1 MSGHAPHILCAG
13 LVALDLEMR
22 VADHP
27 LQGVKHRASD
37 SRMTHG
43 GGALNAAAAIL
54 RLGGQVTLAGA
65 IGADDLGVIL
75 CGRIDALGVGRDLLQ
90 VVAGQVTPHSA
101 VLITPDGERTIIN
114 RRDDGLDLLPSVPE
128 PFAFGAALADTR
140 FPLLSATVLAAA
152 RAAGRPAVLD
162 AEAPVGIAKAALREA
177 SHVAF
182 SVQGLVDYAGR
193 ADASALAEVARDL
206 GTWVCVTRGPD
217 PVLCHDGRG
226 GYEVPVPKVRAANT
240 NGAGDM
246 WHGAFALA
254 LACGQDEATA
264 VADANEAV
272 ALYVSGMQMQVR
284 TQMQAMLRGPLIKG
298 I

>member
-22 VADHP
+22 VAAHP
-27 LQGVKHRASD
+27 LQGIKHRATGS
-37 SRMTHG
+37 SMTHG
-43 GGALNAAAAIL
+43 GGALNAAAAIV

-65 IGADDLGVIL
+65 IGTDDLGAIL
-75 CGRIDALGVGRDLLQ
+75 CGRIDSLGVGRDLLQ
-90 VVAGQVTPHSA
+90 VVVGQATPHSA

-114 RRDDGLDLLPSVPE
+114 RRDDGLDLLPSIPE

-140 FPLLSATVLAAA
+140 FPRLSAAVLAAA

-193 ADASALAEVARDL
+193 ADAVALAEAAHDL
-206 GTWVCVTRGPD
+206 GTWVCVTRGSS
-217 PVLCHDGRG
+217 PVLCHDGQG
-226 GYEVPVPKVRAANT
+226 SYEVPVPEVGAVNT
-240 NGAGDM
+240 NGAGDI
-246 WHGAFALA
+246 WHGAFTLA
-254 LACGQDEATA
+254 LARGESEAIA
-264 VADANEAV
+264 VKRANEA
-272 ALYVSGMQMQVR
+272 AARYVSGLGPKNLVR
-284 TQMQAMLRGPLIKG
+284 N
-298 I
+298 

>member
-1 MSGHAPHILCAG
+1 MSGDAPHILCAG

-22 VADHP
+22 VANHP
-27 LQGVKHRASD
+27 LQGIKHRATG

-43 GGALNAAAAIL
+43 GGALNAAVAIV
-54 RLGGQVTLAGA
+54 RLGAQVTLAGA
-65 IGADDLGVIL
+65 IGADDLGAIL
-75 CGRIDALGVGRDLLQ
+75 CGRIDALGVRRDLLQ
-90 VVAGQVTPHSA
+90 IVPGQATPHSA

-114 RRDDGLDLLPSVPE
+114 RRDDGLDLLPSIPE

-140 FPLLSATVLAAA
+140 FPRLSEAVLAAA

-162 AEAPVGIAKAALREA
+162 AEAPVRIAEAVLREA

-193 ADASALAEVARDL
+193 ADAVALAEVARDL

-217 PVLCHDGRG
+217 PVLCHDGQG
-226 GYEVPVPKVRAANT
+226 AYEVPVPKVEAVNT
-240 NGAGDM
+240 NGAGDL

-254 LACGQDEATA
+254 LARGENEAAA
-264 VADANEAV
+264 VKGANEA
-272 ALYVSGMQMQVR
+272 AARFVSSEVSPRQ
-284 TQMQAMLRGPLIKG
+284 LIVEG
-298 I
+298 R

>member
-1 MSGHAPHILCAG
+1 MSGHEPHILCAG

-22 VADHP
+22 VAEHP
-27 LQGVKHRASD
+27 VQGIKHRATA

-43 GGALNAAAAIL
+43 GGALNAAAAIV

-65 IGADDLGVIL
+65 IGADDLGAIL
-75 CGRIDALGVGRDLLQ
+75 CGRIEALGVGRDLLQ
-90 VVAGQVTPHSA
+90 VVAGQATPHSA

-114 RRDDGLDLLPSVPE
+114 RRDDGLDLLPVVPE
-128 PFAFGAALADTR
+128 PFAFAAVLADTR
-140 FPLLSATVLAAA
+140 FPALSAVVLATA

-193 ADASALAEVARDL
+193 ADAAALAEVARDL
-206 GTWVCVTRGPD
+206 GTWVCVTRGPH
-217 PVLCHDGRG
+217 PVLCHDGQS
-226 GYEVPVPKVRAANT
+226 GYEVPVPQVEAANT
-240 NGAGDM
+240 NGAGDL

-254 LACGQDEATA
+254 LARGQDAATA
-264 VADANEAV
+264 VAGANEA
-272 ALYVSGMQMQVR
+272 AARFVSGDVFPRQSIIEGR
-284 TQMQAMLRGPLIKG
+284 
-298 I
+298 

>member
-27 LQGVKHRASD
+27 LQGIKHRATGS
-37 SRMTHG
+37 SMTHG
-43 GGALNAAAAIL
+43 GGALNAAAAIV

-65 IGADDLGVIL
+65 IGTDDLGAIL
-75 CGRIDALGVGRDLLQ
+75 CGRIDSLGVGRDLLQ
-90 VVAGQVTPHSA
+90 VVVGQATPHST

-114 RRDDGLDLLPSVPE
+114 RRDDGLDLLPSIPE

-140 FPLLSATVLAAA
+140 FPRLSAAVLAAA
-152 RAAGRPAVLD
+152 RAAGQPAVLD

-193 ADASALAEVARDL
+193 ADAAALAEAAHDL
-206 GTWVCVTRGPD
+206 GTWVCVTRGSS
-217 PVLCHDGRG
+217 PVLCHDGQG
-226 GYEVPVPKVRAANT
+226 SYEVPVPEVGAVNT
-240 NGAGDM
+240 NGAGDI
-246 WHGAFALA
+246 WHGAFTLA
-254 LACGQDEATA
+254 LARGESEAIA
-264 VADANEAV
+264 VKRANEA
-272 ALYVSGMQMQVR
+272 AARYVSGLGPKNLVR
-284 TQMQAMLRGPLIKG
+284 N
-298 I
+298 